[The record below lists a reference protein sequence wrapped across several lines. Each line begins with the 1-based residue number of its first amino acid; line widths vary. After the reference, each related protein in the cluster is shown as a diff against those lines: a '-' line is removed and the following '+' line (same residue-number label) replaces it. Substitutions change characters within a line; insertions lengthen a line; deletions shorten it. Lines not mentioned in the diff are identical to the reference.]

1 MIRKSSFVVACLN
14 AGVAS
19 AMLDYEHVNAYQNQL
34 ARKRLSDPYDLNN

>member
-14 AGVAS
+14 AGMTS

-34 ARKRLSDPYDLNN
+34 ARKRLSDPYDLNH